1 MNLIK
6 CFSTV
11 EGHKNAIDLVTDLNA
26 MKSSKESEFYIHYY
40 KNQNY
45 SENPFYKVV
54 ANVTED
60 DWDELNMNEDFIKVD
75 SI

>member
-6 CFSTV
+6 CFTTV
-11 EGHKNAIDLVTDLNA
+11 EGHKTAIDLVTDLNA
-26 MKSSKESEFYIHYY
+26 MRSSEESEFYIHYY
-40 KNQNY
+40 KNQDY
-45 SENPFYKVV
+45 SNNPFYKVV
-54 ANVTED
+54 ANVTPE